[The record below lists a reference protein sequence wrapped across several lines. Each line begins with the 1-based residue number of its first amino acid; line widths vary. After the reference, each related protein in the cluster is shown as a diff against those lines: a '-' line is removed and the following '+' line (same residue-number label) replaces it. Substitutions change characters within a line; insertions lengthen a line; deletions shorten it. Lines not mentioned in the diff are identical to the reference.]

1 MPNENLTRAKNA
13 KADEFYTLSEDI
25 KREVVYYT
33 TSLVGKRIYCPC
45 DNPKYSN
52 FYKFFKDNFHTLKLK
67 SLQATYYKP
76 DYTPLDAFSDP
87 QIAPPT
93 LTTYDGENEL
103 IEPLIRQSETFA
115 LRSV

>member
-1 MPNENLTRAKNA
+1 MSNLNLRRAQKA
-13 KADEFYTLSEDI
+13 KADEFYTLYKDI
-25 KREVVYYT
+25 EREVVYYT

-52 FYKFFKDNFHTLKLK
+52 FYKYLKDNFHTLKLK

-76 DYTPLDAFSDP
+76 DYTPLDGFTDS

-103 IEPLIRQSETFA
+103 VLPLKRKSETFA
-115 LRSV
+115 LRSA